1 MPQQPEIDAKACWD
15 RKPPS
20 CPVRVPLSFHAAVP
34 GASVE
39 VRIGMLEG
47 GDGSA
52 RVILGELE
60 FVALDRASITD
71 ASVDAVSQLAECI
84 ELDLAVGGVVR
95 KIIGRKPVLAK
106 AIRVAVHVL
115 MRYAEG
121 REREVLRGLI
131 NREAYT
137 SRTTSSS
144 S

>member
-1 MPQQPEIDAKACWD
+1 MPQQPETERACWE
-15 RKPPS
+15 KPPYT
-20 CPVRVPLSFHAAVP
+20 CPVKVPLSLHAAAP
-34 GASVE
+34 CASVE

-47 GDGSA
+47 GDGSV
-52 RVILGELE
+52 RVTLGELE
-60 FVALDRASITD
+60 FVALDRANVAD
-71 ASVDAVSQLAECI
+71 ASVDAVSLLAERL

-106 AIRVAVHVL
+106 ALNVL
-115 MRYAEG
+115 VQVLLRYAEG
-121 REREVLRGLI
+121 RERDVLRGLI